1 MADIEDRL
9 KQLECR
15 FEQALAHE
23 SRLAALESQVG
34 QITRKSTVR
43 DWLQTLGPYLGGIIV
58 LIVGFW
64 LKDSVTLAL
73 QREQLDLEYVKQMRD
88 LILDFDAAT
97 EQAAA
102 DANAI
107 GLAMYGRH
115 AVAPLIERLRGGDVA
130 KLAAE
135 RGLYLA
141 ATNDPAGVCP
151 RITHLLAEPAGQ
163 LTWQNGKTLVRV
175 IAAADCVQSRAT
187 LERELA
193 RIASIQQNPEQL
205 VAFAAGFANASSVDI
220 EATDSLAAELRG
232 AIERLARTRDDATEP
247 GAAWWR

>member
-1 MADIEDRL
+1 MADLDERL
-9 KQLECR
+9 TRLEYR
-15 FEQALAHE
+15 FEQALANE
-23 SRLAALESQVG
+23 SRLAALERQLA
-34 QITRKSTVR
+34 QFTHKSTLR

-73 QREQLDLEYVKQMRD
+73 QREQLNLEYVKQMRD

-102 DANAI
+102 DANAV

-130 KLAAE
+130 KLAAA
-135 RGLYLA
+135 RGLHLA
-141 ATNDPAGVCP
+141 ATNDPVGVCP
-151 RITHLLAEPAGQ
+151 RITHTLVAPAGQ

-175 IAAADCVQSRAT
+175 IAAADCVESRAA

-193 RIASIQQNPEQL
+193 RVLAIQQDPGEL
-205 VAFAAGFANASSVDI
+205 AAFASRYSNAGSVDS

-232 AIERLARTRDDATEP
+232 AIDRLALHRDEP
-247 GAAWWR
+247 EEQNSAWWR